1 MYFSNENHHRS
12 KLENTQKQKQA
23 QKKYVWKQ
31 YSNGIYID
39 NWTKVSISDLLLK
52 RTRLFWT
59 LCNFM
64 S

>member
-39 NWTKVSISDLLLK
+39 NWTKVSILDFVLELVL
-52 RTRLFWT
+52 
-59 LCNFM
+59 
-64 S
+64 